1 MTIIKLLISCLIHT
15 NKKTI
20 LKKLTCMIY
29 NNAHMTRN
37 YSNIKDIL
45 EPANFSLMKE
55 KEVSKKK

>member
-1 MTIIKLLISCLIHT
+1 
-15 NKKTI
+15 
-20 LKKLTCMIY
+20 MIY